1 MNHNTGDGGWKMW
14 LPMIL
19 CCIAMFGALLLLGGG
34 WPLR

>member
-1 MNHNTGDGGWKMW
+1 MNHNTDGGWKMW

-19 CCIAMFGALLLLGGG
+19 CCIAMIGALLLLAGG